1 MAIISIPQSIGG
13 VTIPG
18 SVTNGPLGM
27 LFGGKKGGSLQYPR
41 DLGSTQ
47 KNHYVIFKIFWE
59 MSNPSAPKNSVSTT
73 KKLYL
78 FPSLVTILAMMIWR
92 DVNELR
98 SDVKQLL
105 AQSNVDKTEIQ
116 NLKKEVDQLNRQVFK
131 TPIAVN
137 FPVKN
142 TPSLPNELSYNQV
155 YFKDEEVFDITKYV
169 PKS

>member
-1 MAIISIPQSIGG
+1 
-13 VTIPG
+13 
-18 SVTNGPLGM
+18 
-27 LFGGKKGGSLQYPR
+27 
-41 DLGSTQ
+41 
-47 KNHYVIFKIFWE
+47 

-73 KKLYL
+73 LKLYL